1 MGEVVNFDKYRG
13 KITEQSRKVADEKA
27 KGKAG
32 EVEKVINFDEY
43 RGKITEQSR
52 EVADKKAKEEAEKL
66 AEERMQAYTDFLAII
81 ENLKKMDNR
90 KEMNRVLAEIA
101 KAALRKIPPD
111 QAIGVIKHYEKIIS
125 HYLPD

>member
-1 MGEVVNFDKYRG
+1 MPAIHKKF
-13 KITEQSRKVADEKA
+13 II
-27 KGKAG
+27 
-32 EVEKVINFDEY
+32 INFLKIW
-43 RGKITEQSR
+43 GKLINLNGYITGKEKY
-52 EVADKKAKEEAEKL
+52 ATDKKAKEEAEKL